1 MLRVRVCRGDETA
14 EFGGDGRVFDL
25 RGGGVRRIRGVF
37 VRKKY
42 IYVLLFF
49 LKKRRRQSFRRRRLG
64 GRTRRVKKNIFG
76 RDRVCE
82 KNKIWVRRVYTW
94 SMSVKDRDRLVR

>member
-37 VRKKY
+37 V
-42 IYVLLFF
+42 
-49 LKKRRRQSFRRRRLG
+49 
-64 GRTRRVKKNIFG
+64 
-76 RDRVCE
+76 
-82 KNKIWVRRVYTW
+82 
-94 SMSVKDRDRLVR
+94 